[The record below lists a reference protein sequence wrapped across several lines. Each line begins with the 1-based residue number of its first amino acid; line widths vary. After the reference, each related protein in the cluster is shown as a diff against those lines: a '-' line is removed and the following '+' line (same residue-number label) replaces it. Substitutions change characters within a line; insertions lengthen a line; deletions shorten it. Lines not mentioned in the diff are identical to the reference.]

1 MNVVVDTSAFLA
13 LLDASEQNHEHAG
26 RIWRQLV
33 EQDVLLFCT
42 SFILVETAA
51 LLQNRLGLSQLR
63 AFHKNVF
70 PFLRVLWVDAALYN
84 AGMTALLTA
93 NRRRLSLVDCVT
105 FAAMRQTGLNTAFAF
120 DTHFSEQGFEL
131 LR

>member
-13 LLDASEQNHEHAG
+13 LLDASEQNHEHAE
-26 RIWRQLV
+26 RIWRQLI
-33 EQDVLLFCT
+33 EQDALLFCT
-42 SFILVETAA
+42 SFVLVETAA
-51 LLQNRLGLSQLR
+51 LVQNRLGLSQLR
-63 AFHKNVF
+63 AFHENVF
-70 PFLRVLWVDAALYN
+70 PFLRILWVDAALYN
-84 AGMTALLTA
+84 AGMTTLLTA

-105 FAAMRQTGLNTAFAF
+105 FAAMRQTGLNSAFAF

>member
-13 LLDASEQNHEHAG
+13 LLDASEQNHGPAA
-26 RIWRQLV
+26 RIWRQLI
-33 EQDVLLFCT
+33 EQDALPFCT
-42 SFILVETAA
+42 SFVLVETAA
-51 LLQNRLGLSQLR
+51 LVQNRLGLNQLR
-63 AFHKNVF
+63 AFHENVF

-120 DTHFSEQGFEL
+120 DVHFSEQGFEL

>member
-13 LLDASEQNHEHAG
+13 LLDASEQNHEHAE
-26 RIWRQLV
+26 RIWRQLI
-33 EQDVLLFCT
+33 EQDALLFCT
-42 SFILVETAA
+42 SFVLVETTA
-51 LLQNRLGLSQLR
+51 LVQNRLGLSQLR
-63 AFHKNVF
+63 AFHENVF

-84 AGMTALLTA
+84 AGMTTLLTA